1 MSAEGAFRPAKPIC
15 EAELAELRHNA
26 RAPVRQIL
34 DSAETLIE
42 DASAAGILVGLT
54 ALRNI
59 HSSARAALKSIND
72 ALANRESIAQN
83 EVELLFEKLRP
94 RVERIAALTGELL
107 REPETWVAPDWPQDL
122 RRIHLAAHSILA
134 ALAPVW
140 AAQLPEP
147 PAPAEPQPGEELR
160 GRVLVVDGNDA
171 ARRMLCRRLERLG
184 YGSEESPNGGAAI
197 DRIASERFDLVLLTL
212 ATPTMDAFEV
222 LTKLKEG
229 PGRSVPVVV
238 VATNDDVN
246 HLSRAIELG
255 AEDFL
260 LKPLHPIMLRVRIA
274 AVLERARLREGLAR
288 RAAQE

>member
-15 EAELAELRHNA
+15 DAELAELRHNA
-26 RAPVRQIL
+26 RTPLRQIL
-34 DSAETLIE
+34 DYAEMLIE
-42 DASAAGILVGLT
+42 DASAAGILGGLT

-59 HSSARAALKSIND
+59 HSSARAALKSINE
-72 ALANRESIAQN
+72 ALANRESISQN

-107 REPETWVAPDWPQDL
+107 RGPEAWVAPDWPQDL

-134 ALAPVW
+134 VLAPAG
-140 AAQLPEP
+140 AAQLQEP
-147 PAPAEPQPGEELR
+147 PVPTEPQPGGEHR

-184 YGSEESPNGGAAI
+184 YGSEESPNGGVAI
-197 DRIASERFDLVLLTL
+197 DRIASEPFDLILLTL
-212 ATPTMDAFEV
+212 PSPTMDAFEV
-222 LTKLKEG
+222 LTKLKESSA
-229 PGRSVPVVV
+229 RSVPVVV
-238 VATNDDVN
+238 VATSDDVN
-246 HLSRAIELG
+246 HVSRAIELG

-274 AVLERARLREGLAR
+274 AVLERARLREELAR